1 MQLLLKINKASNDG
15 PSVNITFIKDI
26 VRFFFEADTT
36 LLCHFFMYKE
46 PKANIYIYYKE
57 IMY

>member
-1 MQLLLKINKASNDG
+1 MQILLKINKASNDG
-15 PSVNITFIKDI
+15 PSVNRTFIKEI
-26 VRFFFEADTT
+26 VHFFEEDTN